1 MSARLFETAAAV
13 LVAAHDLVLSCGC
26 ENGCPSCVGPALEV
40 GEEGKAV
47 ALRLLELAALVS
59 AAAQ

>member
-1 MSARLFETAAAV
+1 VMS
-13 LVAAHDLVLSCGC
+13 AAHDLVAQCVC

-47 ALRLLELAALVS
+47 ALRLLELAALVPIP
-59 AAAQ
+59 AG

>member
-1 MSARLFETAAAV
+1 MSARLFETAAAAM
-13 LVAAHDLVLSCGC
+13 VAAHDLVRSCEC
-26 ENGCPSCVGPALEV
+26 ESGCPSCVGPALEV

-47 ALRLLELAALVS
+47 ALRLLELAALVI